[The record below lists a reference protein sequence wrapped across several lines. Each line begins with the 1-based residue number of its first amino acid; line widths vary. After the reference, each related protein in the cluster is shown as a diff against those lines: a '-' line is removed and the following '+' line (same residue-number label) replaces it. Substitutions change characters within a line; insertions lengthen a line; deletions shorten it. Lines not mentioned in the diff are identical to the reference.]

1 MKTVE
6 ERLLSFRRKQ
16 VVFTFTIFIINAVI
30 IAGMFVYYNL
40 KQRALIGALYL
51 YDEKA
56 AKNIVDILFRNPI
69 SIEYLS
75 AGQQGMAKLGYG
87 EGGNTYLF
95 RLSGEFTAAV
105 VIFVILVLFLIVS
118 LTYIY
123 RMLSRGCIKEI
134 LNTFDERKELELSLE
149 NERHYNK
156 EQHKKMQDF
165 IENISH
171 QIKTPLA
178 GIILKL
184 EQIDNFTEDE
194 NIIMLKEA
202 CINNSFKIKKL
213 IKQLMDISRFE
224 SGKIVIANEEVELD
238 SVILES
244 VNDCVIFNDKI
255 ELDFDDDN
263 LHLHVDEGWLIEG
276 LVNVISNCL
285 ESIENEKNG
294 HVYINTRKAA
304 DGCFIVISDNGK
316 GLDIEEKNT
325 IFDRFNTGNSSKE
338 VHAGI
343 GLNLTRLII
352 EAHHGYIKAGNSEK
366 YGGAE
371 FTIFIPSYKLKT
383 K

>member
-56 AKNIVDILFRNPI
+56 AKNIVDILFKNPF
-69 SIEYLS
+69 SKEYLD
-75 AGQQGMAKLGYG
+75 AGQQGMSQMGYG
-87 EGGNTYLF
+87 AGGNRYLF
-95 RLSGEFTAAV
+95 RISGELAAAV
-105 VIFVILVLFLIVS
+105 VIFAILVIILIIS
-118 LTYIY
+118 LANVYK
-123 RMLSRGCIKEI
+123 MLSHGCIKDI
-134 LNTFDERKELELSLE
+134 LSTFGEKKELEVLLE
-149 NERHYNK
+149 SEQCYNK
-156 EQHKKMQDF
+156 VQHKKMQDF
-165 IENISH
+165 VENISH

-184 EQIDNFTEDE
+184 EQIDNFTKDE
-194 NIIMLKEA
+194 NIIMIKEA

-213 IKQLMDISRFE
+213 IKQLLDISRFE

-238 SVILES
+238 AVISES
-244 VNDCVIFNDKI
+244 VNDCADYDDKIKLDFND
-255 ELDFDDDN
+255 DSMN
-263 LHLHVDEGWLIEG
+263 LYVDEGWLIES

-285 ESIENEKNG
+285 ESVENMKDG
-294 HVYINTRKAA
+294 HVYIKTQKAK
-304 DGCFIVISDNGK
+304 DGCFIIISDNGK

-352 EAHHGYIKAGNSEK
+352 DAHHGYIKAGNSEK